1 MSWFDIIKYN
11 RKHYVAADKKHNDE
25 NVIEAHKKILG
36 IVNRSKIKNKN
47 MGRKIG
53 AIRVGMPVITGE
65 EFLEEPWNDANF
77 FREVEKFIQ
86 KIVNMINVGNPAIRD
101 EERRIL
107 VRLRSRVQDL
117 VEKIHVMLSAPQ
129 MKDWRNEAYK
139 IQVED
144 VYKRD
149 AKAIIRLVGQYNAQ
163 LMRGKNY

>member
-1 MSWFDIIKYN
+1 MSWFDIVKYN

-25 NVIEAHKKILG
+25 DVIESHKKILG

-86 KIVNMINVGNPAIRD
+86 KIDNMINVGNPAIHD

-107 VRLRSRVQDL
+107 VRLKNRVQDL
-117 VEKIHVMLSAPQ
+117 ANEINEWLS
-129 MKDWRNEAYK
+129 DSLWNEEDLVY
-139 IQVED
+139 VED
-144 VYKRD
+144 VYKRG
-149 AKAIIRLVGQYNAQ
+149 AKAVLRLVGQYNAQ